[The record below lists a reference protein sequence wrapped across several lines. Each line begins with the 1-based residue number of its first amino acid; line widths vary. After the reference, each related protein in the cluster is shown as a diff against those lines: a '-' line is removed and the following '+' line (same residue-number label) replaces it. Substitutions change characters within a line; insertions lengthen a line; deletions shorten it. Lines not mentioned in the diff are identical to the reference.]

1 MGIFDFMKNAG
12 DKIFGRD
19 NDKDSDINE
28 PTVPLSSHLRR
39 NGIDPTGIRFKF
51 DGTGTVTM
59 EGTVKDQETRE
70 KAVLIVGNVDG
81 IERVDD
87 RLRVAQAG
95 ADFSNVASSSST
107 VKAPAGASGSVAHA
121 SAGSQAGDGWSSKT
135 YTVKSGDT
143 MSKIAQEMYGD
154 SSAYNKIFEAN
165 QPMVKDADKIYPG
178 QVLRIP
184 AR

>member
-19 NDKDSDINE
+19 NDKDSDITA

-39 NGIDPTGIRFKF
+39 NGIDPTDIRFKF
-51 DGTGTVTM
+51 DGDGTVTM
-59 EGTVKDQETRE
+59 EGTVKDQVTRE
-70 KAVLIVGNVDG
+70 KAVLVVGNVDG
-81 IERVDD
+81 IARVNDQ
-87 RLRVAQAG
+87 LRVAQPG
-95 ADFSNVASSSST
+95 ADFGNVASSSST
-107 VKAPAGASGSVAHA
+107 VNAPAGASGSVAHG
-121 SAGSQAGDGWSSKT
+121 SPGSQDGWSSKT

-143 MSKIAQEMYGD
+143 LSKISKEVYGD
-154 SSAYNKIFEAN
+154 SGDYNKIFEAN
-165 QPMVKDADKIYPG
+165 QPMLKDADKIYPG